1 MENKTT
7 GTNKKGPKREKRE
20 FKIINNFD
28 DFTEEQKEEMYA
40 NASIR
45 VSKLCR
51 KWGKNIIGVNGE

>member
-7 GTNKKGPKREKRE
+7 KKGTKRVKRE

-45 VSKLCR
+45 VSKLCQ
-51 KWGKNIIGVNGE
+51 KWGKNIIGVEGD